1 MNKVIKQVH
10 KSPFGSEKRKQVSP
24 WARPKHAKGQTG
36 LKHLQVFILNSSL
49 FLVFWCSTKE
59 NNYALQ

>member
-1 MNKVIKQVH
+1 MNKVIKQLR
-10 KSPFGSEKRKQVSP
+10 KALSDREKRKQVSP